1 MHTGRELWV
10 LLISTTP
17 SEKTI
22 LKPEVKYVGNIH
34 GNEPV
39 GRELLLR
46 LIQVTHLYI
55 TYSDASIIH
64 ECQMKIIENLNRI
77 STSISQHLLVNYP
90 QDDYVRFLME
100 TTNIHIMPSMNP
112 DGFEVSREGDCGGVQ
127 GR

>member
-1 MHTGRELWV
+1 
-10 LLISTTP
+10 
-17 SEKTI
+17 
-22 LKPEVKYVGNIH
+22 
-34 GNEPV
+34 
-39 GRELLLR
+39 
-46 LIQVTHLYI
+46 
-55 TYSDASIIH
+55 
-64 ECQMKIIENLNRI
+64 MKIIENLNRI